1 MTAIVRSIVIILL
14 GVFLSGCVQKEILDD
29 INLIE
34 CIGFDHSDE
43 EDKINGTILFSIYQP
58 DQPPKNTTIN
68 AKGRMKKT
76 ILQDMQLQSTNPI
89 VTGSMELVL
98 FGKELATKNGIL
110 DLVDPFQ
117 RDPGVGSGLHVALVD
132 GEAKDLLEGEYGIK
146 GNATFI
152 SDLIKNNIE
161 NEDLPRTNLQLFLKG
176 YYSEGRTPFMPQ
188 LKQLSKDSIE
198 LNGIAFFRYG
208 KIVETILPEQMFFFK
223 LLVDKYSNGLHRV
236 KIDGDEAAIRNIRSV
251 HKFKLESRSPFE
263 ITVDIRV
270 NGIINEFSGNRLT
283 PKKIAELEQ
292 RFEDEITK
300 ECLKLISIFKDKEI
314 DPIGFGHF
322 IKTQDRNFDIDKW
335 NEAQYQ
341 ELIVKIHPKVKIT
354 EAGVI
359 E

>member
-1 MTAIVRSIVIILL
+1 MTTVVRSIVIILL
-14 GVFLSGCVQKEILDD
+14 GVFLGGCVQKEILDD

-43 EDKINGTILFSIYQP
+43 EDKISGTILFSIYQP
-58 DQPPKNTTIN
+58 DQPPKNRTIN
-68 AKGRMKKT
+68 AKARMKKT
-76 ILQDMQLQSTNPI
+76 VLQDIQLQSTNPI

-98 FGKELATKNGIL
+98 FGKELATKDGVL

-117 RDPGVGSGLHVALVD
+117 RDPGVGTGLHVAVVD
-132 GEAKDLLEGEYGIK
+132 GEAKELLEGEYGIK

-161 NEDLPRTNLQLFLKG
+161 NEDLPKNNLQLFLRG
-176 YYSEGRTPFMPQ
+176 YYTEGGTPFMPQ
-188 LKQLSKDSIE
+188 LKQIAKDRIE
-198 LNGIAFFRYG
+198 INGLAFFRYG
-208 KIVETILPEQMFFFK
+208 KIVETIPSEQMFFFK
-223 LLVDKYSNGLHRV
+223 LLVDKFSNGLHRV
-236 KIDGDEAAIRNIRSV
+236 KIDSDEAAIRSIRSV
-251 HKFKLESRSPFE
+251 HNFKLESRSPYE
-263 ITVDIRV
+263 ISVDIRV

-300 ECLKLISIFKDKEI
+300 ECLKLIDIFKDKEI

-322 IKTQDRNFDIDKW
+322 VRTQDRNFDIDKW

-341 ELIVKIHPKVKIT
+341 ELIVKINPQVKIT